1 MHPVLKEFVGA
12 PPLVSTRQPG
22 RLFPLSM
29 LRVFYLT
36 TALINMLLWLRWWHV
51 GRIFAKDQKSKEAD

>member
-1 MHPVLKEFVGA
+1 
-12 PPLVSTRQPG
+12 
-22 RLFPLSM
+22 M

-51 GRIFAKDQKSKEAD
+51 GYVRQNG